1 MENSKGKKVV
11 LILIILLLLVLIV
24 AGGAYAYIATDLFKS
39 DEQLFK
45 KYLVSGVLE
54 ISKFNSEPYEE
65 AFERMDKEPAEI
77 TLTTKM
83 DDEDYQNQETKLVLK
98 TDIPNRNEAL
108 SLNVKVDDEDY
119 MSADLLI
126 TDNTYGVHFDGLHD
140 KYIAV
145 ENKDLKKLAKNL
157 GAEDEVI
164 EFIPD
169 TIPDTFISKEEQKK
183 LADIL
188 TKYLNKLSEKI
199 DVNSYKQEKY
209 TIEEFDGEKFEGNK
223 YTLEIATEK
232 YKYDFCDILKEF
244 TNDEEV
250 LNLLEG
256 KLSEKTIEKIKEFD
270 LEESLD
276 IKDERQDFDKN
287 DFTQED
293 NNLKVSLYSYKGK
306 TIKLDFYV
314 DNELAY
320 ELYVLNKDN
329 SSHIKIKEHD
339 PKTEYNKVA
348 SVDITEM
355 KNTFENNVGEFLYET
370 QTKYNEDDLNAL
382 ETEDNAEEDSYSS
395 FSSYMDKD
403 WYKEREENSKTSMK
417 LTTKIENDVITSKL
431 SSDDEI
437 LSIPNVNLK
446 IRFGSDIKV
455 PTLSSDKMIVVNDYT
470 EEDFSKLGE
479 EFTQNIKK
487 TAEENPNSYI
497 GYIYEMMNYKNS
509 IDNID
514 LDNDFSGDLTSDIT
528 TSDNSSEDELS
539 YEKDFVNSEIE
550 YAINSVL
557 TDYKNDLES
566 DENTNIGDYLNGDR
580 IANQVSMFV
589 ENLEIIDGTTIR
601 CNYHEKTFFTK
612 ININGESFV
621 LENAETLYSEDGT
634 LESAK

>member
-223 YTLEIATEK
+223 YTLP
-232 YKYDFCDILKEF
+232 
-244 TNDEEV
+244 
-250 LNLLEG
+250 
-256 KLSEKTIEKIKEFD
+256 
-270 LEESLD
+270 
-276 IKDERQDFDKN
+276 RH
-287 DFTQED
+287 
-293 NNLKVSLYSYKGK
+293 
-306 TIKLDFYV
+306 FYV
-314 DNELAY
+314 
-320 ELYVLNKDN
+320 
-329 SSHIKIKEHD
+329 
-339 PKTEYNKVA
+339 
-348 SVDITEM
+348 
-355 KNTFENNVGEFLYET
+355 
-370 QTKYNEDDLNAL
+370 
-382 ETEDNAEEDSYSS
+382 
-395 FSSYMDKD
+395 
-403 WYKEREENSKTSMK
+403 
-417 LTTKIENDVITSKL
+417 
-431 SSDDEI
+431 
-437 LSIPNVNLK
+437 
-446 IRFGSDIKV
+446 
-455 PTLSSDKMIVVNDYT
+455 
-470 EEDFSKLGE
+470 
-479 EFTQNIKK
+479 
-487 TAEENPNSYI
+487 
-497 GYIYEMMNYKNS
+497 
-509 IDNID
+509 
-514 LDNDFSGDLTSDIT
+514 
-528 TSDNSSEDELS
+528 
-539 YEKDFVNSEIE
+539 
-550 YAINSVL
+550 
-557 TDYKNDLES
+557 
-566 DENTNIGDYLNGDR
+566 
-580 IANQVSMFV
+580 
-589 ENLEIIDGTTIR
+589 
-601 CNYHEKTFFTK
+601 
-612 ININGESFV
+612 
-621 LENAETLYSEDGT
+621 
-634 LESAK
+634 